1 MRTLPAIALVCV
13 ACAQGSA
20 GTLRLAE
27 KNDAAFLP
35 FDSSGA
41 THFTAAGG
49 KACGPVGAS
58 FRLLGWESDSADPV
72 CTHDTMHEGVA
83 TATLDLRW
91 KGTIP
96 KDGEFDL
103 TSFENGPRIWIEAVS
118 RGAWSRESFAD
129 VSIVAEARSEHCSLS
144 WTEPLAHAV
153 TYGPELRATPYGGY
167 KEVPP
172 LRLSGCK
179 AGDAL
184 ELHVGLVADSNRG
197 RIDVDSFGFRASSTY
212 DADRIFGLV
221 YRGPTPV
228 AAPAAAQACSPSQG
242 QLCTRV
248 EVQPD
253 SLSNSGDR
261 GHPPPTMLPRS
272 H

>member
-1 MRTLPAIALVCV
+1 MRTLLALAL
-13 ACAQGSA
+13 ACAACAHGNPRSDAQ
-20 GTLRLAE
+20 LAE
-27 KNDAAFLP
+27 KKDATFLA

-41 THFTAAGG
+41 TRFTAASG
-49 KACGPVGAS
+49 KPCGPVGSS
-58 FRLLGWESDSADPV
+58 FRLLGWESDSSDPA
-72 CTHDTMHEGVA
+72 CSHDTMYEGVA

-103 TSFENGPRIWIEAVS
+103 TSFENGLRVWVEVVS

-129 VSIVAEARSEHCSLS
+129 AKVVAEARSEHCSLS
-144 WTEPLAHAV
+144 WTEPLAHAA

-184 ELHVGLVADSNRG
+184 ELHVDLVADVTRG
-197 RIDVDSFGFRASSTY
+197 HVDVDSFGFRGSSKH

-228 AAPAAAQACSPSQG
+228 TVTGAQTCSPAQG
-242 QLCTRV
+242 QLCSRV
-248 EVQPD
+248 EVAPD
-253 SLSNSGDR
+253 NLSNSGDR
-261 GHPPPTMLPRS
+261 GHPPPTMMPRA